1 MIFIAKERRVQKCIE
16 ILDML
21 KLSNF
26 KPRSKAGKILLQE
39 KDEIPEPLQK
49 HQVQLNQKNLTEK
62 TPAEGQPSGYSP
74 FVVVTTKWENF
85 D

>member
-39 KDEIPEPLQK
+39 KAEIPEPLQK